1 MQVAARGTLALRYLD
16 ISGSPALS
24 DAAIAT
30 LLGLCPR
37 LRVLHAQ
44 DCNLGTASLAALAG
58 REAQPTE
65 QQQQRSGQHLQA
77 HLPTPAA
84 AANGMASDATSQIG
98 TALGGLHLESSGRTA
113 QLDATSS
120 RPPPTQMAGSGAAAA
135 SMQPSCP
142 LLERLVLG
150 GSGCRI
156 KGSALRRAL
165 RCLPKLTD
173 LRLHGCEVHAV
184 LDQLLPLAGSTSKG
198 GSKSSSKAEAVGHM
212 LGQLSSLELMGCDDL
227 APGHVAV
234 LLQRCTSLRRLALS
248 SKQLAAD
255 QFDRQ
260 QHSSL
265 GGSLDSSGGSG
276 LLSLTHLEAGW
287 GTGGSFLVGIA
298 QLAPCLTSLTV
309 HVGAAVSDS
318 QLAAVAASCRH
329 LERLC
334 LHNANVSDEGAREA
348 CCVAAT
354 HMHSCHAHLF

>member
-1 MQVAARGTLALRYLD
+1 MLALRYLD
-16 ISGSPALS
+16 ISSSLALS

-37 LRVLHAQ
+37 LRVLHALGS
-44 DCNLGTASLAALAG
+44 NLGTASLAALAG

-65 QQQQRSGQHLQA
+65 QQQQHSGQHRQA
-77 HLPTPAA
+77 DLPTPPA
-84 AANGMASDATSQIG
+84 AANGMASDATSQVG

-113 QLDATSS
+113 QPGATSS
-120 RPPPTQMAGSGAAAA
+120 RPPPTQVTGSGAAAA
-135 SMQPSCP
+135 SMQPACP

-173 LRLHGCEVHAV
+173 LRLHSCEVHAV
-184 LDQLLPLAGSTSKG
+184 LDPLLPPAGSTSKG

-260 QHSSL
+260 THSRL
-265 GGSLDSSGGSG
+265 GGSLDSSSSSSD
-276 LLSLTHLEAGW
+276 LPSLTHLEAGW
-287 GTGGSFLVGIA
+287 GTGGSFLVGVA

-354 HMHSCHAHLF
+354 RMHSCHAHPN